1 MTVNYITEPIPT
13 AMGKGKGGWRGK
25 IVDRSARSL
34 EDIAAAV
41 ARRTGWSAYQVQSVF
56 TGVMEET
63 IRDTQETGRV
73 QQLGGYGSLKLNLRG
88 RFEGVDDVYD
98 PARHALAF
106 SFTPG
111 KRLRACKPAFAL
123 ENRVLPKYIN
133 IESVCGKDSPD
144 SWRGMLFMIW
154 GHDTLC
160 NGKYVVMSGDDSVT
174 WSCTLADGTVRS
186 GVCDKVFNN
195 TPCTLDFHWPE
206 DIPAEAIGRDIE
218 LTFRLRGGEADRTPV
233 IRRRTVRL
241 YAG

>member
-25 IVDRSARSL
+25 IVDRSSRSF
-34 EDIAAAV
+34 EEIAAAV

-56 TGVMEET
+56 TGFMEET
-63 IRDTQETGRV
+63 IRDARETGNV
-73 QQLGGYGSLKLNLRG
+73 QQLGDYGSLKLNLRG
-88 RFEGVDDVYD
+88 RFEGIDDVYD

-111 KRLRACKPAFAL
+111 KRLRTCKPAFAL

-160 NGKYVVMSGDDSVT
+160 NGQYVKMSGDDSVT
-174 WSCTLADGTVRS
+174 WSCKLADGAEKS
-186 GVCDKVFNN
+186 GACDKVFNN